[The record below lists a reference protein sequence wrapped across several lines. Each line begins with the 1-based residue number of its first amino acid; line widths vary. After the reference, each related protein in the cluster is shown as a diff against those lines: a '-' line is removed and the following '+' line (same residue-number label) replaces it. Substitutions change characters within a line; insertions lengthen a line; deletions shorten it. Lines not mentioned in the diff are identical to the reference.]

1 MTDHVRQQIADLFG
15 LPVEALE
22 PTAEEVE
29 LRRRFEQY
37 RAELP
42 SRLARASADATEV
55 GHREG
60 WLPANMT
67 IEVVS

>member
-1 MTDHVRQQIADLFG
+1 MTDSVRQEIADLLD
-15 LPVEALE
+15 LPAEVLE

-29 LRRRFEQY
+29 LRRRFEEY

-42 SRLARASADATEV
+42 GRLARAAADATEI